1 LKEGGGAEAPWSP
14 QKLPLSLRICRITS
28 RPRKTCLPAL
38 VTSPSL
44 PPFCL
49 HAPHFGSNKKYLTFI
64 STKNL
69 FLKISQHDE
78 IVQNDTTFCNKKW
91 ILIEIK
97 GLYFVFLNFTNSLN
111 CEELLQFC
119 IKIEKFSII
128 LEGSHIPIKQYQRQ
142 FTKQGSFCEIL
153 VFVILSYALENIEE
167 LFFLKLKQ
175 RIKII

>member
-1 LKEGGGAEAPWSP
+1 MSFWRHRECKGTVSSNLSFEKGQQRFTTTNILLIGWHEGGGAEAPWSP
-14 QKLPLSLRICRITS
+14 QKWSPNLRICRITS
-28 RPRKTCLPAL
+28 RPRKTGLPAS

-49 HAPHFGSNKKYLTFI
+49 HAPHFGSNKKYLAFI

-69 FLKISQHDE
+69 FLKNSQHDE
-78 IVQNDTTFCNKKW
+78 IVQNDTLTFCIKKW

-119 IKIEKFSII
+119 IKID
-128 LEGSHIPIKQYQRQ
+128 
-142 FTKQGSFCEIL
+142 
-153 VFVILSYALENIEE
+153 
-167 LFFLKLKQ
+167 
-175 RIKII
+175 

>member
-1 LKEGGGAEAPWSP
+1 MFLLQEKGGAEAPWSP
-14 QKLPLSLRICRITS
+14 QKWPPNLRICRITC
-28 RPRKTCLPAL
+28 RPRKTGLPAS

-44 PPFCL
+44 TPFCL
-49 HAPHFGSNKKYLTFI
+49 HARILAPIKKYLAFI

-69 FLKISQHDE
+69 FLKNSQHDE
-78 IVQNDTTFCNKKW
+78 IVQNDTLTFCIKKW

-119 IKIEKFSII
+119 IKIEKFYII
-128 LEGSHIPIKQYQRQ
+128 LEGSHIRIKQYQRQ

-167 LFFLKLKQ
+167 VFF
-175 RIKII
+175 